1 MDVEERI
8 FEKLDKIED
17 RITDLCLR
25 LSALEVNHQNH
36 IDDLEKKHNSRM
48 KRRDGVIA
56 MIGGVLGVVEL
67 LRIVGVI

>member
-8 FEKLDKIED
+8 FEKLDKIEA
-17 RITDLCLR
+17 RIVDLCLR
-25 LSALEVNHQNH
+25 LSALEANHQNH
-36 IDDLEKKHNSRM
+36 IDDLERKQNSRM